1 MGSDLNFGFYRSFGT
16 LKSRLLSAG
25 REPPLEES
33 RQFGL
38 HQYVSL
44 WALVRLTRARNLQAA
59 IAYVLQAPPRDFF
72 DFPSTHATSATVFS
86 VFDSVS
92 RSLLRGPLGEAL
104 VDMREKTE
112 ETKSGRKL
120 WTRGPPRRT
129 LWCVHRYIFLIVFLM
144 NKFAPFPRRSL
155 SRKSHEHARTRRRPR
170 SVLPCVPGGCDH
182 PR

>member
-1 MGSDLNFGFYRSFGT
+1 MTKVNKLDSTYMLPS
-16 LKSRLLSAG
+16 
-25 REPPLEES
+25 
-33 RQFGL
+33 GL
-38 HQYVSL
+38 WCAS
-44 WALVRLTRARNLQAA
+44 RARA
-59 IAYVLQAPPRDFF
+59 ICRPRSRTCSKLPRVIFF
-72 DFPSTHATSATVFS
+72 DFPSTHATPATVFN
-86 VFDSVS
+86 VFHTVP
-92 RSLLRGPLGEAL
+92 RSLLRGSLGEAL

-112 ETKSGRKL
+112 EAKSGRKL

-170 SVLPCVPGGCDH
+170 SVLSCVPGGCDH